1 MNCYVERDK
10 KYLEKLKKYLNKN
23 YNFIVKEIK
32 PASRGMEGETW
43 VVTTSSDIFFVKI
56 NFLSR
61 VNKNFIKSVDAIDIL
76 NEKGINNINEIIKTK
91 KNENYIKF
99 NKKVLVV
106 FKYIDGKI
114 DYNYPYLKLM
124 KLLINIYKTNIKTEI
139 PTENFKIDKLLNR
152 LNINLLKAQKYL
164 KLNNL
169 LNKYQVNIQKYV
181 RELKKYYEKIDKT
194 TLKVITH
201 GDVCVNVMVGTK
213 VFLIDWDEIL
223 LAPIERDCWFFM
235 DYKYKIKNINN
246 LLKKN
251 NIDYTISIDMLAYYA
266 YKSSIIYL
274 NNDIEKYF
282 ELESIGILDDIKEV
296 FEGWVFKKISSLDR
310 RKNEKIINK

>member
-106 FKYIDGKI
+106 FKYID
-114 DYNYPYLKLM
+114 
-124 KLLINIYKTNIKTEI
+124 
-139 PTENFKIDKLLNR
+139 
-152 LNINLLKAQKYL
+152 KY
-164 KLNNL
+164 
-169 LNKYQVNIQKYV
+169 I
-181 RELKKYYEKIDKT
+181 
-194 TLKVITH
+194 
-201 GDVCVNVMVGTK
+201 
-213 VFLIDWDEIL
+213 
-223 LAPIERDCWFFM
+223 
-235 DYKYKIKNINN
+235 
-246 LLKKN
+246 
-251 NIDYTISIDMLAYYA
+251 
-266 YKSSIIYL
+266 
-274 NNDIEKYF
+274 
-282 ELESIGILDDIKEV
+282 
-296 FEGWVFKKISSLDR
+296 
-310 RKNEKIINK
+310 

>member
-201 GDVCVNVMVGTK
+201 GDGCVNVMVGTK

-310 RKNEKIINK
+310 RKNAKIINK

>member
-251 NIDYTISIDMLAYYA
+251 NIDYTISIDMLEDLVLALEGLGYTKKEIDKTLEKVDLSAY
-266 YKSSIIYL
+266 SS
-274 NNDIEKYF
+274 
-282 ELESIGILDDIKEV
+282 LEEAIKGILKNM
-296 FEGWVFKKISSLDR
+296 KIGG
-310 RKNEKIINK
+310 